1 MINPDKKIIEKHI
14 KTHSVQSD
22 DDRSAVSVLQTFL
35 RSNGKINSNF
45 FHGDKWPN
53 IDGSFEFVE
62 NPLISRRPSQ
72 NFNVQIKGT
81 HCYAEEDGGIKYS
94 LKGLGFPAYI
104 YSNVTYDPVIL
115 FLVLNPNKRG
125 EERVFWKYMS
135 MDFVNSINYNNES
148 TTITFSL
155 NEEIKNTE
163 DSINEFCNKL
173 SEITEQHR
181 FMNQL
186 DASLYSEV
194 DIKRIISYCDSNIC
208 ENIDRFEI
216 YNDTRDNVSKRMLN
230 LLHNLCEA
238 VLLLNL
244 LKAGIQN
251 INIKLAWER
260 SLLSIQT
267 KYLADFYKSLKYIG
281 NRIPADG
288 QSERLMLKYYE
299 FLWQIRQFLKDNYN
313 ISILH
318 NLEKFPIDTD
328 SIDKHYYEQI
338 ANLFNSVLPKDL
350 KLSNTRYY
358 IQKKTPFF
366 VDEERYYEVTLQ
378 LADIYATKYNRI
390 TVYTKEDIST
400 DYSIKIGYIDKTF
413 DLWGIT
419 SSIRIVTN
427 WQVSINPKC
436 LNKLAKIL
444 HIPLSLSSKHSEY
457 SFLMNELTVTGLNF
471 LELID
476 LQESEYKEVTDKIYT
491 KSKTNNFK
499 RVLDTLRTNY
509 FNNSTKLGCKTI
521 RYLIIDL
528 REDIFEN
535 IMPNSYQSK
544 ILCNELYLSS
554 KCFPFETNPFISNL
568 VGKKSIESSIN
579 KLIDIAG
586 VEKYQ
591 NSKPYL
597 KIKSEIDRT
606 GEIYFN
612 ANTIVSDEE
621 INNFNSSLNFWEQNQ
636 GYKININGSLVSID
650 AFEFSTLKIL
660 NHLLKF
666 SKQGIKGQEA
676 YNRNYLKNCS
686 INFTDPLKK
695 QALKDIFVN
704 SQIMLLYGAA
714 GTGKTTLINYI
725 SNMLVEQRKL
735 FLTKT
740 HTALQNLK
748 RRIEYPGQ
756 NADFISLDSFTKRV
770 NLPDYDIIFIDECS
784 TIDNRIMCQ
793 FLDKIKENTLLVMA
807 GDIYQIES
815 INFGNWFLYAKDI
828 IKTQG
833 ANVELI
839 DTWRTND
846 QSLKDLWNEVRCK
859 KDLITEKL
867 VINGPYSENLGPNIL
882 NRYEEDEVILCL
894 NYDGKFGLNNMN
906 NYFQNANQNPPVSW
920 QEWVYKKGDYILF
933 NDNRRFS
940 VLYNNLKGTIFDVK
954 KDEEGIS
961 FIIDVDI
968 ILTEATCIKD
978 DIDFISIID
987 DKKTRIHFKVYN
999 PDDSDENPEISHI
1012 YSIIPFQLAYA
1023 VSIHKAQGLEYDSV
1037 KLIIPNNNSE
1047 KITHGIFYTAITRA
1061 KKNLKIFW
1069 SSETMQKIIKSFSIN
1084 NSKLKSL
1091 EYLKSQL

>member
-1 MINPDKKIIEKHI
+1 
-14 KTHSVQSD
+14 
-22 DDRSAVSVLQTFL
+22 
-35 RSNGKINSNF
+35 
-45 FHGDKWPN
+45 
-53 IDGSFEFVE
+53 
-62 NPLISRRPSQ
+62 
-72 NFNVQIKGT
+72 
-81 HCYAEEDGGIKYS
+81 
-94 LKGLGFPAYI
+94 
-104 YSNVTYDPVIL
+104 
-115 FLVLNPNKRG
+115 
-125 EERVFWKYMS
+125 
-135 MDFVNSINYNNES
+135 
-148 TTITFSL
+148 
-155 NEEIKNTE
+155 
-163 DSINEFCNKL
+163 
-173 SEITEQHR
+173 
-181 FMNQL
+181 
-186 DASLYSEV
+186 
-194 DIKRIISYCDSNIC
+194 
-208 ENIDRFEI
+208 
-216 YNDTRDNVSKRMLN
+216 
-230 LLHNLCEA
+230 
-238 VLLLNL
+238 
-244 LKAGIQN
+244 
-251 INIKLAWER
+251 
-260 SLLSIQT
+260 
-267 KYLADFYKSLKYIG
+267 
-281 NRIPADG
+281 
-288 QSERLMLKYYE
+288 
-299 FLWQIRQFLKDNYN
+299 
-313 ISILH
+313 
-318 NLEKFPIDTD
+318 
-328 SIDKHYYEQI
+328 
-338 ANLFNSVLPKDL
+338 
-350 KLSNTRYY
+350 
-358 IQKKTPFF
+358 
-366 VDEERYYEVTLQ
+366 
-378 LADIYATKYNRI
+378 
-390 TVYTKEDIST
+390 
-400 DYSIKIGYIDKTF
+400 
-413 DLWGIT
+413 
-419 SSIRIVTN
+419 
-427 WQVSINPKC
+427 
-436 LNKLAKIL
+436 
-444 HIPLSLSSKHSEY
+444 
-457 SFLMNELTVTGLNF
+457 
-471 LELID
+471 
-476 LQESEYKEVTDKIYT
+476 
-491 KSKTNNFK
+491 
-499 RVLDTLRTNY
+499 
-509 FNNSTKLGCKTI
+509 
-521 RYLIIDL
+521 
-528 REDIFEN
+528 
-535 IMPNSYQSK
+535 MPNSYQSK

-621 INNFNSSLNFWEQNQ
+621 INNFNSSLNFWEQNH
-636 GYKININGSLVSID
+636 GYKINTNGSLVSID

-748 RRIEYPGQ
+748 RRIENPGQ

-920 QEWVYKKGDYILF
+920 QEWVYKKGDHILF

-968 ILTEATCIKD
+968 ILTEATCVKD
-978 DIDFISIID
+978 NIDFISIID

-999 PDDSDENPEISHI
+999 PDDSDEDPEISHI